1 MQINVSQA
9 KMLKYRLYYFRQCK
23 STYLRLKRSNI
34 DSIPLGN
41 ANKLISGENAQI
53 STLFLSAM
61 QINLSQAK
69 TLKYRLYSFRQRKS
83 TYLRLKR
90 SNIDSIPLGNV
101 NQRISAKTLKY
112 RLYCFRQCKS
122 THLRLKRSNIDSI
135 PLGNVNQRISG

>member
-9 KMLKYRLYYFRQCK
+9 KMLKYRLYSFRQCK

-34 DSIPLGN
+34 DSIPFGN
-41 ANKLISGENAQI
+41 ANQRISGLNAQI

-69 TLKYRLYSFRQRKS
+69 TLKYRLYSFRQCKS

-101 NQRISAKTLKY
+101 NQRISGSNAQISTLF
-112 RLYCFRQCKS
+112 L
-122 THLRLKRSNIDSI
+122 
-135 PLGNVNQRISG
+135 